1 MHTPPT
7 TAVTAESTNLTFVTQ
22 PYFNLLA
29 RLTVHNQKYAVIM
42 HMLTIRLSRH
52 QSTDLHGTAMQ
63 PLISAA
69 SGNSFVAGRTTCC
82 THTHTAH
89 WDSGLCHLTLHKSN
103 HPMGCEAQLA

>member
-82 THTHTAH
+82 THTHTQHTGIQDCA
-89 WDSGLCHLTLHKSN
+89 T
-103 HPMGCEAQLA
+103 